1 MEVEE
6 LGKILFFV
14 GLLIVLVLLISGMG
28 DKLFDLFD
36 KFKNLLFFR

>member
-14 GLLIVLVLLISGMG
+14 GLLILLIYLLSGAG
-28 DKLFDLFD
+28 DKMFDLFD